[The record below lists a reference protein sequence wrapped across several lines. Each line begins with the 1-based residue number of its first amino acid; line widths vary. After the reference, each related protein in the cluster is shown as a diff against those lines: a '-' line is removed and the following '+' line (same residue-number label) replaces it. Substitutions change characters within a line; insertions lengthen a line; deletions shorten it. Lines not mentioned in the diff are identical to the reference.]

1 MGKMTNALKN
11 LGKAINGVEPQ
22 GKYITDIINNI
33 AAGYKGVAIL
43 EVSNITTLTTAQL
56 NALKAG
62 DVVIKNESGNK
73 HTYVVS
79 YKENNV
85 GICLTYVDAT
95 VAETVSYD
103 YTNNAWV
110 YNSTDI
116 TPLTNN

>member
-1 MGKMTNALKN
+1 MGKLINALKN

-22 GKYITDIINNI
+22 GKYVTDIINNI
-33 AAGYKGVAIL
+33 ASDYKGVAIL
-43 EVSNITTLTTAQL
+43 ETSNITTLTTAQL

-62 DVVIKNESGNK
+62 DVVIKNENGNK

-95 VAETVSYD
+95 VSETVSYD
-103 YTNNAWV
+103 YIDSEWV

-116 TPLTNN
+116 TPLVSN

>member
-1 MGKMTNALKN
+1 MGKLTNALKN

-33 AAGYKGVAIL
+33 ANDYKGVAIL
-43 EVSNITTLTTAQL
+43 EVNNITALTTAQI
-56 NALKAG
+56 NALAAG
-62 DVVIKNESGNK
+62 DVVIKNENGNK

-95 VAETVSYD
+95 LSETVSYD
-103 YTNNAWV
+103 YTNNEWV
-110 YNSTDI
+110 YNSTDS
-116 TPLTNN
+116 TPLVNN